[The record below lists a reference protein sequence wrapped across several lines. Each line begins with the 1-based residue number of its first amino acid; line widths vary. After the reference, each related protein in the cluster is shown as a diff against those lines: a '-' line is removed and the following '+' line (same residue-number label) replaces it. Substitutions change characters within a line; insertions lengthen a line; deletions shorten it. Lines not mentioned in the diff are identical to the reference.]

1 MTERVKFVLDESEI
15 PTAWYNITADLEIG
29 RAHV

>member
-1 MTERVKFVLDESEI
+1 MQSQIKIAPSVLSSDFTKLGE
-15 PTAWYNITADLEIG
+15 DLEIG

>member
-1 MTERVKFVLDESEI
+1 MTERVALV
-15 PTAWYNITADLEIG
+15 TAAGKGMGAGVARKLEIG